1 MSKKKGNQ
9 DNTGKQPDFYPA
21 YSKYMREENIKK
33 GVGESVA
40 KIKEAIE
47 KVLKYSIASKSGLE
61 FQGLREYQASDDAGL
76 IDWKVSAR
84 MNPSAK
90 LEKLYVKLY
99 EEELDYNVF
108 ILLDTSSSMMYGTRG
123 MYKMLY
129 AARLTL
135 ILMMAANNAMA
146 FTGMAMFNDKIR
158 YLLRIGAGEDQIGST
173 IRELS
178 NIKNYGGSC
187 NFGQALKTTGGTLN
201 ENTLYIVIT
210 DSIDFDKDWKEGFKA
225 ICGKLARVGVII
237 IRDPIDNKFPKNLG
251 SFRLFDTNSSKKI
264 ETNLDRVR
272 DKYEKKNKK
281 HLADIIEFS
290 MTLGAVIRYY
300 ETTDDL
306 GNTIIDYLNTML
318 R

>member
-1 MSKKKGNQ
+1 M
-9 DNTGKQPDFYPA
+9 
-21 YSKYMREENIKK
+21 
-33 GVGESVA
+33 
-40 KIKEAIE
+40 
-47 KVLKYSIASKSGLE
+47 
-61 FQGLREYQASDDAGL
+61 
-76 IDWKVSAR
+76 
-84 MNPSAK
+84 
-90 LEKLYVKLY
+90 
-99 EEELDYNVF
+99 
-108 ILLDTSSSMMYGTRG
+108 
-123 MYKMLY
+123 
-129 AARLTL
+129 
-135 ILMMAANNAMA
+135 
-146 FTGMAMFNDKIR
+146 
-158 YLLRIGAGEDQIGST
+158 RIGAGEDQIGST